1 MENPA
6 SFDIWGKIHEKSV
19 KVAAEWKM
27 NMVPITLIDAYKL
40 VRDSV
45 KVDGYTEIFVN
56 VGWDDIPRLQQE
68 LPEFVQQGS
77 AVITERSYTPSQCTG
92 YCVEHMLRY
101 ISKICPVCAGNYVN
115 RVVDGMIVVVHRD
128 GNKIDATTW
137 DFSPY
142 R

>member
-6 SFDIWGKIHEKSV
+6 SFDIWCKINDKAT
-19 KVAAEWKM
+19 KAAAIWLM
-27 NMVPITLIDAYKL
+27 NIYPLSIIEAYKL

-45 KVDGYTEIFVN
+45 KEDGYTLVFVN

-77 AVITERSYTPSQCTG
+77 DVITERSYTTSQCTG
-92 YCVEHMLRY
+92 YCVEHKLWYVSR
-101 ISKICPVCAGNYVN
+101 KCPVCEGNYAS